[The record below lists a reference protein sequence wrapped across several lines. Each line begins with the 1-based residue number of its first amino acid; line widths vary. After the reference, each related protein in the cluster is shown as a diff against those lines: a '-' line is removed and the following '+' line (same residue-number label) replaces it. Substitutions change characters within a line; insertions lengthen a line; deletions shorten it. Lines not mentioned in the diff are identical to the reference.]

1 MTKRMLVVGVVLAL
15 VAAMIIPAAVVADT
29 GTTDVTGNI
38 VGATITITAPSA
50 INLGML
56 VWGDNTGNSTGSVS
70 ITPNSRDLSASN
82 WQVVAYDQKVSNTG
96 YMTKT
101 GPVALGNKLQISA
114 NNSTWNPADNAT
126 ATTWSGTTSGTHSI
140 PFYVKQTIS
149 AVEAAGNYTITI
161 TFTASITLGGN

>member
-1 MTKRMLVVGVVLAL
+1 MTKRMLIVSVALAL
-15 VAAMIIPAAVVADT
+15 VAAMIIPATVVADT
-29 GTTDVTGNI
+29 GTTDVMGNI

-56 VWGDNTGNSTGSVS
+56 VWGDNTGNSTGSVN
-70 ITPNSRDLSASN
+70 ITPNSRNPSQSN
-82 WQVVAYDQKVSNTG
+82 WEVTAVDAKTPNKG

-101 GPVALGNKLQISA
+101 GPVALSNMLQISPDNSNWNAA
-114 NNSTWNPADNAT
+114 NTT
-126 ATTWSGTTSGTHSI
+126 ATWTGNTSGVHSI

-149 AVEAAGNYTITI
+149 AVDPAGNYSITI